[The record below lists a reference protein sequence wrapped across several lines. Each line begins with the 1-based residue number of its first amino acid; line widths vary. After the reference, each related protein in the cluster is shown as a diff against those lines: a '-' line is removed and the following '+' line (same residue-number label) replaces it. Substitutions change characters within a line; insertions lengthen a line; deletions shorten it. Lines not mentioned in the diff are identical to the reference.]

1 MPEMDGYTLTASIKE
16 DPRMKDLHVLLHT
29 SLSGIFNEAMV
40 KRVGADNFL
49 AKFKPD
55 RLAELVQEQIARALS
70 KG

>member
-1 MPEMDGYTLTASIKE
+1 MDGYTLTASIKE

-70 KG
+70 KD